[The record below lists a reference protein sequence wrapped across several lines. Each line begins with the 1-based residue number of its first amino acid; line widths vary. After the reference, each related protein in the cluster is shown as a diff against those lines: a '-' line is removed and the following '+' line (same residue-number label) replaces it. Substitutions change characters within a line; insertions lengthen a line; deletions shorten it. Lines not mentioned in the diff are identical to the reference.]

1 MNLYEEH
8 YEILKKYK
16 EANKNYNK
24 VLEKKALLVLK
35 TQPGAVDTTKEIVD
49 GNRNVEGFVVN
60 YNNIISKYVRM
71 KNGKMKEHFD
81 REKENE

>member
-35 TQPGAVDTTKEIVD
+35 NATRSSRHNK
-49 GNRNVEGFVVN
+49 RN
-60 YNNIISKYVRM
+60 S
-71 KNGKMKEHFD
+71 
-81 REKENE
+81 